1 MNSTVNDEFSDF
13 TRESKRLGV
22 SRHRLLTLVR
32 EAGVPVYRLSARR
45 TRVRR
50 TDINDWLESRRM

>member
-32 EAGVPVYRLSARR
+32 ESGVPVYRLSARR